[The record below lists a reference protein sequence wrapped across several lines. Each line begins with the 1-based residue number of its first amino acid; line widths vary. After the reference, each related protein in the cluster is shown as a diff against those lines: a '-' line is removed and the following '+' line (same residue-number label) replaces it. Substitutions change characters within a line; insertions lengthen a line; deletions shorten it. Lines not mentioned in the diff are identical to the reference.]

1 MIFLFRLLVQ
11 KYKKKL
17 LFPTTVMTIVLF
29 FVIQSHFK
37 SAPPTADLVQPI
49 PFENSFIEHQES
61 TTKYV
66 EDNAIFVE
74 VKGAVNNPGVYELT
88 EGDRVLNAIELA
100 GGYLDTA
107 KSININHAQ
116 RVVDEMVIYVPLE
129 GEIEEIETIAATN
142 STSSHLVNINKAD
155 AMMLSTLPGIGLAKA
170 EAILAYREG
179 TGNFKEKQDLMNVTG
194 IGQKTFEKLEPLI
207 TVK

>member
-1 MIFLFRLLVQ
+1 MLRSLVQ

-17 LFPTTVMTIVLF
+17 LLPTTVITIILF
-29 FVIQSHFK
+29 FVIQSQFK
-37 SAPPTADLVQPI
+37 SAPPTADVVQPI
-49 PFENSFIEHQES
+49 PFENSFEENQED
-61 TTKYV
+61 TTEYV
-66 EDNAIFVE
+66 EDIAIFVE

-88 EGDRVLNAIELA
+88 DGDRVLNAIELA
-100 GGYLDTA
+100 GGYLA
-107 KSININHAQ
+107 MANSKNINHAQ

-129 GEIEEIETIAATN
+129 GEEIEASETIESTQSAN
-142 STSSHLVNINKAD
+142 SNLVNINKAD
-155 AMMLSTLPGIGLAKA
+155 ATMLTTLPGVGPAKA